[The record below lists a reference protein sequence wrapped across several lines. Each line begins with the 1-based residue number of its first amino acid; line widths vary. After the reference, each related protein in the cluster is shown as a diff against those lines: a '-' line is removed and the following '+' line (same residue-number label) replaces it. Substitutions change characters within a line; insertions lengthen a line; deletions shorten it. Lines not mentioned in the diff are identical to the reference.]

1 MIYQYQQAKYAVLHP
16 KVIWRNQICSYLQPG
31 ILGALVPNRNY
42 IKSNAA
48 SPKSR

>member
-1 MIYQYQQAKYAVLHP
+1 MIYLYQQAKYAVLYLE
-16 KVIWRNQICSYLQPG
+16 VIWRNQICSYLQSG

-42 IKSNAA
+42 FKSTAA